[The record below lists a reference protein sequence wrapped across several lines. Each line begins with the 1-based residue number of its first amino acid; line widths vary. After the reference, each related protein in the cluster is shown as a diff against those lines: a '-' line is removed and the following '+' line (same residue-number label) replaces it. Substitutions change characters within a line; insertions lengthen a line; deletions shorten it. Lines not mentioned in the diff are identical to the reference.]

1 MGKGASGA
9 AGKSLGC
16 KQLWRERSLEQR
28 GQALGS
34 MGAKAVGFSREV
46 LSDPQFKKAA
56 SCREM
61 GLLMLWSF
69 KPSVETGRSKRL
81 DIQINKRIPSD
92 HHSPR
97 EFGFGNS

>member
-1 MGKGASGA
+1 MARKEPGAERA
-9 AGKSLGC
+9 R
-16 KQLWRERSLEQR
+16 LWDLCEL
-28 GQALGS
+28 
-34 MGAKAVGFSREV
+34 KVVGFSRKV

-61 GLLMLWSF
+61 WSF
-69 KPSVETGRSKRL
+69 KPSLETGRSKRL
-81 DIQINKRIPSD
+81 DIQINKRVPSD